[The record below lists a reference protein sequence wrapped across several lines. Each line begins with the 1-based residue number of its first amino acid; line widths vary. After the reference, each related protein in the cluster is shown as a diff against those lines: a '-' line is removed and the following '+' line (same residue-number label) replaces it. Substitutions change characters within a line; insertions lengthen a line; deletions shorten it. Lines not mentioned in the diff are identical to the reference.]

1 MDRGAWRATVRGVT
15 NIWTRLSDQ
24 TIFFKKSVKTE
35 KFRESS
41 LVVVLKNAAYLLKP
55 TPNTTGFNLELE
67 NLQ

>member
-1 MDRGAWRATVRGVT
+1 M
-15 NIWTRLSDQ
+15 
-24 TIFFKKSVKTE
+24 FFKKSVKTE

-41 LVVVLKNAAYLLKP
+41 LVVVLKNASYLLKP